1 MGVKSLLR
9 PKSIA
14 IVGAS
19 EKIGPGFNAVKAL
32 EFVGYEGDIHLINP
46 RAPELFGRIAYASLD
61 EIPDSVDAVFV
72 AVQADAVVEVAKQ
85 AVRKG
90 AGALAI
96 LSSGFGE
103 TEDGKA
109 AQRALVE
116 IAVANDMA
124 VCGPNCLGLLNF
136 VGRAAMFGTSL
147 PDKVARGGV
156 AAIVQSG
163 SVGIALLNSARGI
176 GFSYLITTGNEAV
189 TTASDYLDAIID
201 DANVTTILVFAEQI
215 KKPAAFMR
223 AVRRAREANKPVVV
237 LKSGR
242 SRSGKAAVMA
252 HTGAVAGSDEACD
265 AALLAAGAM
274 QVHSLDDLIET
285 ALLASKS
292 LTRPT
297 KPMLGGLSLSGG
309 EIALVLDAAEE
320 IGVEFAPLDSALPTV
335 KELLPP
341 FAYLANP
348 LDLTWAGLYDP
359 AVAQGC
365 AEAIASQT
373 NVGMLVLLQ
382 DAPAGLGS
390 QQATRYSKLLEAVGR
405 GAASAKIPVVALS
418 NVSDQ
423 PHPALQE
430 VADKAKIPYL
440 RGTRVGLSAI
450 SRYVTWSTRPAQ
462 SLVAGSARE
471 ASLEASLAETRFDVV
486 PSHRLAAEHEA
497 RDILRSYGVAGPRE
511 QFSSSVEGA
520 VAAAADIGFPVVL
533 KGLVENMV
541 HKSDAGLVKVGLVT
555 AEDVR
560 LAAEAMLLSIANLPN
575 HFLGFLVQQKIS
587 SLAEIFVGARVDA
600 DFGPLVVVGAGGI
613 QVELYKDVAIRMA
626 PINEETA
633 TEAIAS
639 TKIARL
645 LGGFRGQPAGD
656 VQAVARAMSAL
667 SRFIAEFSNRISE
680 IEINPL
686 AVLAKGQGC
695 IALDCVLIPNDLE
708 RMHLVEFNR

>member
-1 MGVKSLLR
+1 MGVKSLLM
-9 PKSIA
+9 PKSVA

-32 EFVGYEGDIHLINP
+32 EFVGYESDIHLINP
-46 RAPELFGRIAYASLD
+46 RAPELFGRRTYASLD

-72 AVQADAVVEVAKQ
+72 AVQADAVVDVAKQ
-85 AVRKG
+85 AARKG

-116 IAVANDMA
+116 IAEANDMA

-136 VGRAAMFGTSL
+136 VGRSAMFGTSL

-189 TTASDYLDAIID
+189 TTASDYLDAVID

-223 AVRRAREANKPVVV
+223 AVRRAREANKPVIV

-242 SRSGKAAVMA
+242 SQSGKAAVMA

-285 ALLASKS
+285 TLLASKS

-297 KPMLGGLSLSGG
+297 EPMLGGLSLSGG

-335 KELLPP
+335 RKLLPP
-341 FAYLANP
+341 FAHLANP

-365 AEAIASQT
+365 AEAMASQT

-405 GAASAKIPVVALS
+405 GADSAKIPIVALS

-423 PHPALQE
+423 PHPALQD

-462 SLVAGSARE
+462 SLVAVSAKE
-471 ASLEASLAETRFDVV
+471 GSLAKSRLDVV

-497 RDILRSYGVAGPRE
+497 RDILRSYGVAGPQE

-520 VAAAADIGFPVVL
+520 VAAAAEIGFPVVL
-533 KGLVENMV
+533 KGLVENML

-560 LAAEAMLLSIANLPN
+560 LAAEAMLLSTADLPDR
-575 HFLGFLVQQKIS
+575 FLGFLVQRKIS

-600 DFGPLVVVGAGGI
+600 DFGPLVVVGAGGV
-613 QVELYKDVAIRMA
+613 QVELYKDVAIRLA
-626 PINEETA
+626 PIDEETA

-645 LGGFRGQPAGD
+645 LSGFRGQVAGD
-656 VQAVARAMSAL
+656 VQAVARTMSAL
-667 SRFIAEFSNRISE
+667 SRFIAEFSDRISE

-686 AVLAKGQGC
+686 AVMAKGQGC
-695 IALDCVLIPNDLE
+695 IALDCVLIPNGLE
-708 RMHLVEFNR
+708 RKQSVEPNR

>member
-1 MGVKSLLR
+1 MGVQSLLK

-19 EKIGPGFNAVKAL
+19 EKIGPGFNAFKAL
-32 EFVGYEGDIHLINP
+32 EFVGYEGEIYLVNP
-46 RAPELFGRIAYASLD
+46 KSPELFGRRTYASLD
-61 EIPDSVDAVFV
+61 
-72 AVQADAVVEVAKQ
+72 
-85 AVRKG
+85 
-90 AGALAI
+90 
-96 LSSGFGE
+96 
-103 TEDGKA
+103 
-109 AQRALVE
+109 
-116 IAVANDMA
+116 
-124 VCGPNCLGLLNF
+124 
-136 VGRAAMFGTSL
+136 
-147 PDKVARGGV
+147 
-156 AAIVQSG
+156 QSG

-189 TTASDYLDAIID
+189 TAASDYLNAVID

-215 KKPAAFMR
+215 KKPAEFMR
-223 AVRRAREANKPVVV
+223 AVRRAGEANKPVVV

-242 SRSGKAAVMA
+242 SQSGKAAVLA
-252 HTGAVAGSDEACD
+252 HTGAIAGSDEACD

-292 LTRPT
+292 PTRPT
-297 KPMLGGLSLSGG
+297 KPLLGGLSLSGG

-365 AEAIASQT
+365 AEAIACQT

-382 DAPAGLGS
+382 DAPTGLGS

-423 PHPALQE
+423 PHPALQD

-462 SLVAGSARE
+462 SLVTGSAKE
-471 ASLEASLAETRFDVV
+471 GGLAKSRLDVI

-497 RDILRSYGVAGPRE
+497 RDILRSYGVAGPQE

-520 VAAAADIGFPVVL
+520 VAAAAEIGFPVVL
-533 KGLVENMV
+533 KGLVE
-541 HKSDAGLVKVGLVT
+541 
-555 AEDVR
+555 
-560 LAAEAMLLSIANLPN
+560 
-575 HFLGFLVQQKIS
+575 
-587 SLAEIFVGARVDA
+587 
-600 DFGPLVVVGAGGI
+600 
-613 QVELYKDVAIRMA
+613 
-626 PINEETA
+626 
-633 TEAIAS
+633 
-639 TKIARL
+639 
-645 LGGFRGQPAGD
+645 
-656 VQAVARAMSAL
+656 
-667 SRFIAEFSNRISE
+667 
-680 IEINPL
+680 
-686 AVLAKGQGC
+686 
-695 IALDCVLIPNDLE
+695 
-708 RMHLVEFNR
+708 

>member
-1 MGVKSLLR
+1 MGVKSLLT
-9 PKSIA
+9 PKSVA

-19 EKIGPGFNAVKAL
+19 EKIGPGFNAFKAL

-46 RAPELFGRIAYASLD
+46 RATELFGRATHASLD
-61 EIPDSVDAVFV
+61 EIPGSVDAVFV

-85 AVRKG
+85 AARKG

-116 IAVANDMA
+116 VAEANDMA

-189 TTASDYLDAIID
+189 TAASDYLDFVID
-201 DANVTTILVFAEQI
+201 DANVDTILVFAEQI
-215 KKPAAFMR
+215 KKPAAFMQ
-223 AVRRAREANKPVVV
+223 AVRRAREANKPVIV

-242 SRSGKAAVMA
+242 SQSGKAAVMA

-285 ALLASKS
+285 TLLASKIP
-292 LTRPT
+292 TRPT
-297 KPMLGGLSLSGG
+297 RPLLGGLSLSGG

-320 IGVEFAPLDSALPTV
+320 IGAEFAPLDSALPTV
-335 KELLPP
+335 KKLLPP

-365 AEAIASQT
+365 AEAIASQS

-382 DAPAGLGS
+382 DAPTGLGA
-390 QQATRYSKLLEAVGR
+390 QQATRYSRLLEAVGR
-405 GAASAKIPVVALS
+405 GAAAAKTPVVALS

-430 VADKAKIPYL
+430 VADKARIPYL

-450 SRYVTWSTRPAQ
+450 TRYMAWSTRPAPA
-462 SLVAGSARE
+462 LVAGSARQ
-471 ASLEASLAETRFDVV
+471 ASLPEFRLDAV

-497 RDILRSYGVAGPRE
+497 RDILRRYGVAGPRE

-520 VAAAADIGFPVVL
+520 VAAATEIGFPVVL

-541 HKSDAGLVKVGLVT
+541 HKSDAGLVKVGLVS
-555 AEDVR
+555 AGDVR
-560 LAAEAMLLSIANLPN
+560 RAAEAMLSSMVNLPDE
-575 HFLGFLVQQKIS
+575 FLGFLVQQKIS

-600 DFGPLVVVGAGGI
+600 DFGPLVVVGAGGVE
-613 QVELYKDVAIRMA
+613 VELYKDVAIRLA
-626 PINEETA
+626 PVDEKTA

-639 TKIARL
+639 TRVARL
-645 LGGFRGQPAGD
+645 LGGFRGQPAAD
-656 VQAVARAMSAL
+656 VPAVARTMSAL
-667 SRFIAEFSNRISE
+667 SRFIAEFSDRISE

-686 AVLAKGQGC
+686 AVLAKGEGC
-695 IALDCVLIPNDLE
+695 VALDCVLIPSGFE
-708 RMHLVEFNR
+708 RKHGG

>member
-1 MGVKSLLR
+1 MGIQSLLK

-32 EFVGYEGDIHLINP
+32 EFVGYEGEIYLVNP
-46 RAPELFGRIAYASLD
+46 RSQELFGRRTYASLD
-61 EIPDSVDAVFV
+61 QIPGDVDAVFV
-72 AVQADAVVEVAKQ
+72 AVQAEAVVEVAKQ
-85 AVRKG
+85 AARKG

-116 IAVANDMA
+116 IAEANEMA

-136 VGRAAMFGTSL
+136 VGRSALFGTSL
-147 PDKVARGGV
+147 PDKVERGGV

-176 GFSYLITTGNEAV
+176 GFSYVITTGNEAV
-189 TTASDYLDAIID
+189 TAASDYLDAVID
-201 DANVTTILVFAEQI
+201 DPNVTTILVFAEQI
-215 KKPAAFMR
+215 KKPAAFMQ
-223 AVRRAREANKPVVV
+223 AIRRARVANKPVVV

-242 SRSGKAAVMA
+242 SQSGKAAVMA
-252 HTGAVAGSDEACD
+252 HTGAIAGSDEACD

-274 QVHSLDDLIET
+274 QVHSIDDLIET
-285 ALLASKS
+285 SLLASKS
-292 LTRPT
+292 LVRPA
-297 KPMLGGLSLSGG
+297 KPLLGGLSLSGG

-320 IGVEFAPLDSALPTV
+320 IGVQFAPLESALPTV
-335 KELLPP
+335 KKLLPP

-382 DAPAGLGS
+382 DAPTGLGL
-390 QQATRYSKLLEAVGR
+390 QQATRYSKLLEAVGK
-405 GAASAKIPVVALS
+405 GAASANIPLVALS
-418 NVSDQ
+418 NISDQ

-430 VADKAKIPYL
+430 AADKAKIPYL

-462 SLVAGSARE
+462 PPIAGSARE
-471 ASLEASLAETRFDVV
+471 GSQSKSGLDRV

-497 RDILRSYGVAGPRE
+497 RDILRSYGVVGPRE
-511 QFSSSVEGA
+511 QFSSSVDGT
-520 VAAAADIGFPVVL
+520 VAAAIEIGFPVVL

-541 HKSDAGLVKVGLVT
+541 HKSDAGLVKVGLVS

-560 LAAEAMLLSIANLPN
+560 RAADAMLKSVANLSSK
-575 HFLGFLVQQKIS
+575 FLGFLVQQKVS
-587 SLAEIFVGARVDA
+587 SLAEILVGARVDA
-600 DFGPLVVVGAGGI
+600 DFGPLIVVGAGGV
-613 QVELYKDVAIRMA
+613 QVELYKDVAIRLA
-626 PINEETA
+626 PISEETA
-633 TEAIAS
+633 SEAIAS
-639 TKIARL
+639 TKIMQL
-645 LGGFRGQPAGD
+645 LSGFRSRPAGD
-656 VQAVARAMSAL
+656 IQAVARTMSAL
-667 SRFIAEFSNRISE
+667 SRFIAEFSDRISE

-686 AVLAKGQGC
+686 AVMEKGQGC
-695 IALDCVLIPNDLE
+695 IALDCVLIPKQFQ
-708 RMHLVEFNR
+708 R

>member
-1 MGVKSLLR
+1 MGVQSLLK

-19 EKIGPGFNAVKAL
+19 EKIGPGFNALKAL
-32 EFVGYEGDIHLINP
+32 EFVGYEGEIYLVNP
-46 RAPELFGRIAYASLD
+46 KSPELFGRRTYASLD
-61 EIPDSVDAVFV
+61 QIPGNVDAVFV
-72 AVQADAVVEVAKQ
+72 AVQAEVVVEVAKQ
-85 AVRKG
+85 AARKG

-116 IAVANDMA
+116 IAEANDMA

-136 VGRAAMFGTSL
+136 VGRSALFGTSL
-147 PDKVARGGV
+147 PDKVERGGV

-189 TTASDYLDAIID
+189 TAASDYLNAVID

-215 KKPAAFMR
+215 KKPAAFMQ
-223 AVRRAREANKPVVV
+223 AIRRARVANKPVVV

-242 SRSGKAAVMA
+242 SQSGKAAVMA
-252 HTGAVAGSDEACD
+252 HTGAIAGSDEACD

-274 QVHSLDDLIET
+274 QVHSIDDLIET
-285 ALLASKS
+285 SLLASKS
-292 LTRPT
+292 LVRPA
-297 KPMLGGLSLSGG
+297 KPLLGGLSLSGG
-309 EIALVLDAAEE
+309 EIALLLDAAEE
-320 IGVEFAPLDSALPTV
+320 IGVQFAPLESALPAV
-335 KELLPP
+335 KKLLPP

-365 AEAIASQT
+365 AEAIGSQAD
-373 NVGMLVLLQ
+373 VGMLVLLQ
-382 DAPAGLGS
+382 DAPTGLGL
-390 QQATRYSKLLEAVGR
+390 QQATRYSKLLEAVGK
-405 GAASAKIPVVALS
+405 GAASANIPLVALS

-430 VADKAKIPYL
+430 AADKADIPYL

-450 SRYVTWSTRPAQ
+450 SRYVTWSTRPVQ
-462 SLVAGSARE
+462 PLIAGSARE
-471 ASLEASLAETRFDVV
+471 GGPAKSGLDAI

-511 QFSSSVEGA
+511 QFCSSVDRA
-520 VAAAADIGFPVVL
+520 VAAAIEIGFPVVL

-541 HKSDAGLVKVGLVT
+541 HKSDAGLVKVGLVS
-555 AEDVR
+555 AEEVR
-560 LAAEAMLLSIANLPN
+560 RAADAMLKSVASLTSK
-575 HFLGFLVQQKIS
+575 FLGFLVQQKVA
-587 SLAEIFVGARVDA
+587 SLGEILVGARVDA
-600 DFGPLVVVGAGGI
+600 DFGPLIVVGAGGVE
-613 QVELYKDVAIRMA
+613 VELYKDVAIRLA
-626 PINEETA
+626 PISEETA
-633 TEAIAS
+633 SEAIAS
-639 TKIARL
+639 TKIMQL
-645 LGGFRGQPAGD
+645 LSGFRGRPAGD
-656 VQAVARAMSAL
+656 VQAVARTMSAL
-667 SRFIAEFSNRISE
+667 SRFIAEFSDRISE

-686 AVLAKGQGC
+686 AVMEKGQGC
-695 IALDCVLIPNDLE
+695 IALDCVLIPKQFQ
-708 RMHLVEFNR
+708 R

>member
-1 MGVKSLLR
+1 MGVQSLLR

-19 EKIGPGFNAVKAL
+19 EKIGPGFNAMKAL

-46 RAPELFGRIAYASLD
+46 RAPELFGRRTYASLD
-61 EIPDSVDAVFV
+61 EIPGSVDAVFV
-72 AVQADAVVEVAKQ
+72 AVQADAVVNVAKQ
-85 AVRKG
+85 AARKG
-90 AGALAI
+90 VGALAI

-116 IAVANDMA
+116 IAEANDMA

-136 VGRAAMFGTSL
+136 VGRSAMFGTSL
-147 PDKVARGGV
+147 PDKVVRGGV

-163 SVGIALLNSARGI
+163 SVGIALLNSARGL

-189 TTASDYLDAIID
+189 TAASDYLDAIID
-201 DANVTTILVFAEQI
+201 DANVSTILIFAEQI

-223 AVRRAREANKPVVV
+223 AIRRAREANKPVVV

-242 SRSGKAAVMA
+242 SQSGKAAVMA

-285 ALLASKS
+285 TLLASTS

-297 KPMLGGLSLSGG
+297 KPLLGGLSLSGG

-320 IGVEFAPLDSALPTV
+320 IGVEFAPLDSALPIV

-382 DAPAGLGS
+382 DAPTGLGL

-430 VADKAKIPYL
+430 VADNAKITYL

-450 SRYVTWSTRPAQ
+450 SRYMTWSTRPAQ
-462 SLVAGSARE
+462 SAVTGSARE
-471 ASLEASLAETRFDVV
+471 RGQAKSRLDVI

-497 RDILRSYGVAGPRE
+497 RDILSGYGVVGPRE
-511 QFSSSVEGA
+511 QFSPSVEGA
-520 VAAAADIGFPVVL
+520 VAAAAEIGFPIVL

-541 HKSDAGLVKVGLVT
+541 HKSDAGLVKVGL
-555 AEDVR
+555 ASEADVR
-560 LAAEAMLLSIANLPN
+560 LAAQAMLSSASDLTDS
-575 HFLGFLVQQKIS
+575 FLGFLVQRKIS

-600 DFGPLVVVGAGGI
+600 DFGPLVVVGAGGV

-626 PINEETA
+626 PISEEA
-633 TEAIAS
+633 AAEAIVS

-656 VQAVARAMSAL
+656 VQAVAQTMSAL
-667 SRFIAEFSNRISE
+667 SRFIAEFSDRISE

-686 AVLAKGQGC
+686 AVMAKGQGC
-695 IALDCVLIPNDLE
+695 IALDCVLIPNDRE
-708 RMHLVEFNR
+708 GKHLVEFSR